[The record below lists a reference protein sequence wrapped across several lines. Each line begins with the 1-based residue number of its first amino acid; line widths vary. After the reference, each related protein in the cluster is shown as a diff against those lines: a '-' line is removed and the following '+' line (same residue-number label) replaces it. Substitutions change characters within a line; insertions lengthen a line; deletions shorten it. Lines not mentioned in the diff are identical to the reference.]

1 MTALTAHEK
10 SPMGPGAVDV
20 KYENKMFRDDP
31 TLKDRFYVKPD
42 PVAPIPPV
50 SGPNSVAA
58 KVQPPSR
65 VVKNMNRLR
74 HDEMASW
81 SGIAA
86 LRNLVDDTMPED
98 QQAVLDAGAA
108 EAIIATMQAWPD
120 HAGIQVSGCGTLVKV
135 AEVDSNARM
144 RVLQAGALFEIAAA
158 VDRLSKAHHK
168 DTDGDKIGKE
178 IVHKA
183 NFARDCL
190 LKIAGK
196 KTDPR
201 NKKHIQ
207 AAIDGGVDV
216 KLFSKLGLKEREK
229 MEEDARKRW
238 LQLKA
243 IREEEEDKKEAEL
256 LNKTPWAYT
265 MDRDRSTCVLFPGQG
280 AQKKG
285 MADKLM
291 SCAPAKALFD
301 KAAEILGYDLAALI
315 RDGPQEKLDQTLYA
329 QPAVFVTG
337 LAAVEKA
344 KLEQFETLGR
354 TKTTAG
360 FSLGEYSALVYA
372 NVMTFEDGLRLVKAR
387 AEAMDAAAKMG
398 ATCMASISGVDDQ
411 TLIQMIAEATKQVG
425 GDGRVYVANGM
436 FPEGRTCSGDTQ
448 VLKKL
453 CELVQSLGSG
463 KSGKL
468 VAVSGAFHT
477 PYMSPAQEALDA
489 AIDATPME
497 DPTVHVLSNVTGE
510 YYRDV
515 AHVRELLKRQIVEPV
530 RWEQQMD
537 VATGGF
543 LNHAVYLETGPGK
556 QLKAMMRR
564 INQEAWGKMSVLE

>member
-108 EAIIATMQAWPD
+108 EAIIATMEAWPD

-398 ATCMASISGVDDQ
+398 ATCMASISGVDDRSCPLQ
-411 TLIQMIAEATKQVG
+411 RHWRVLSGCGPCARAAQATDRRAG
-425 GDGRVYVANGM
+425 ALGAADGRCD
-436 FPEGRTCSGDTQ
+436 GRLPQPCGLPRDGPRQ
-448 VLKKL
+448 
-453 CELVQSLGSG
+453 
-463 KSGKL
+463 
-468 VAVSGAFHT
+468 A
-477 PYMSPAQEALDA
+477 AQGHDA
-489 AIDATPME
+489 SDQPGGVGQDERA
-497 DPTVHVLSNVTGE
+497 
-510 YYRDV
+510 R
-515 AHVRELLKRQIVEPV
+515 VREPFGCSSSRAAAGGARRPRPV
-530 RWEQQMD
+530 PPHTTIHRPK
-537 VATGGF
+537 VARVSKLAPWRLATSAPH
-543 LNHAVYLETGPGK
+543 N
-556 QLKAMMRR
+556 
-564 INQEAWGKMSVLE
+564 